1 MNKQDHYRILKERI
15 DIRDYAGYLGY
26 TVVRKGRYYSLK
38 EHDSVRIDPEK
49 NCFWRNSRQGQG
61 GAFGRG
67 GSVID
72 FVMEFTGADKK
83 QALLALEQYAGER
96 EPAGK
101 ERRRS
106 RTERPAFPEKL
117 QLPERA
123 PDMKRVFAYL
133 IKTRKIRAGIV
144 QDLVH
149 NKQLYQDRNGN
160 CVFVSYRNGVPVF
173 ACRRGTS
180 TETPFYGDISGCDYN
195 YCFHISYGAH
205 RLYITESVIDALS
218 VMTLRDNYKDWNY
231 LALTGGGKWNAI
243 QSHMAGMQEIWIGT
257 DQDDMGL
264 AAAKKIAAW
273 VSTHAPDATIV
284 FDLPEKKDWNQI
296 LTEGEEKQ

>member
-1 MNKQDHYRILKERI
+1 MDKQEHYRMLKERI

-38 EHDSVRIDPEK
+38 EHDSVRIDPDK

-83 QALLALEQYAGER
+83 QALLALEGYAGETMGSSWKGR
-96 EPAGK
+96 GMP
-101 ERRRS
+101 
-106 RTERPAFPEKL
+106 RPAREARPEKL

-123 PDMKRVFAYL
+123 PDMRRVFAYL
-133 IKTRKIRAGIV
+133 VKTRKIRAGIV
-144 QDLVH
+144 QELVR
-149 NKQLYQDRNGN
+149 KEQLYQDKNGN
-160 CVFVSYRNGVPVF
+160 CVFVSYRDGVPVF

-180 TETPFYGDISGCDYN
+180 TENPFYGDVRGCDYE
-195 YCFHISYGAH
+195 YCFFISHGAG

-218 VMTLRDNYKDWNY
+218 VMTLRENYKEWDY
-231 LALTGGGKWNAI
+231 LALAGGGKWNAI
-243 QSHMAGMQEIWIGT
+243 QSHMAGIREVWIGT

-273 VSTHAPDATIV
+273 VGIHAPEVMIV
-284 FDLPEKKDWNQI
+284 FDLPEKKDWNQV
-296 LTEGEEKQ
+296 LTEGEEP

>member
-1 MNKQDHYRILKERI
+1 MDKQEHYRMLKDRI

-38 EHDSVRIDPEK
+38 EHDSVRIDPDK

-83 QALLALEQYAGER
+83 QALLALEGYAGETMGSSWKNR
-96 EPAGK
+96 GMP
-101 ERRRS
+101 
-106 RTERPAFPEKL
+106 RPAREVRPEKL

-123 PDMKRVFAYL
+123 PDMRRVFAYL
-133 IKTRKIRAGIV
+133 VKTRKIRAGIV
-144 QDLVH
+144 QELV
-149 NKQLYQDRNGN
+149 KKEQLYQDKNGN
-160 CVFVSYRNGVPVF
+160 CVFVSYRDGVPVF

-180 TETPFYGDISGCDYN
+180 TENPFYGDVRGCDYE
-195 YCFHISYGAH
+195 YCFFISHGAE

-218 VMTLRDNYKDWNY
+218 VMTLRENYKEWDY
-231 LALTGGGKWNAI
+231 LALAGGGKWTAI
-243 QSHMAGMQEIWIGT
+243 QSHMAGIREVWIGT

-273 VSTHAPDATIV
+273 VGIHAPEVTIV
-284 FDLPEKKDWNQI
+284 FDLPEKKDWNQV
-296 LTEGEEKQ
+296 LTEGEE

>member
-1 MNKQDHYRILKERI
+1 MNKQDHYRMLKERV
-15 DIRDYAGYLGY
+15 DICEYAGYLGY

-38 EHDSVRIDPEK
+38 EHDSVRIDPDK

-83 QALLALEQYAGER
+83 GALLALEEYTGTMHPVGKNRSLLRPER
-96 EPAGK
+96 AVH
-101 ERRRS
+101 
-106 RTERPAFPEKL
+106 PEKL

-133 IKTRKIRAGIV
+133 VKTRKIRKDIV
-144 QDLVH
+144 QELVGK
-149 NKQLYQDRNGN
+149 KQLYQDKNGN
-160 CVFVSYRNGVPVF
+160 CVFVSYRDGIPVF

-180 TETPFYGDISGCDYN
+180 TENPFYGDVRGCDYN
-195 YCFHISYGAH
+195 YGFHISHGAH

-218 VMTLRDNYKDWNY
+218 VMTLRGNYGEWDY
-231 LALTGGGKWNAI
+231 LALAGGGKWNAI
-243 QSHMAGMQEIWIGT
+243 QSHMAGIREVWIGT

-264 AAAKKIAAW
+264 ETAKKIAAW
-273 VSTHAPDATIV
+273 VGTHAPEVVIV
-284 FDLPEKKDWNQI
+284 FDLPEKKDWNQV
-296 LTEGEEKQ
+296 LTEGEEP